1 MNLMK
6 NFKNAMPVMGGY
18 GGYGMMGGTYGFG
31 FDWVH
36 WVTVALVWALL
47 IAGIVALAK
56 YISKN

>member
-1 MNLMK
+1 
-6 NFKNAMPVMGGY
+6 MPVMGGY
-18 GGYGMMGGTYGFG
+18 GMMGGGLGLYG

-36 WVTVALVWALL
+36 WVTITLIWALL

>member
-1 MNLMK
+1 MK
-6 NFKNAMPVMGGY
+6 DFKNVMPVMGGY
-18 GGYGMMGGTYGFG
+18 GGYGMMGGLYG